1 MTKHTLNQLNQFYR
15 NAAVIRFNDQ
25 KLIFISFR
33 NNCRQDNLPSHFFFF
48 FSSLSLT
55 LKVLTYPLNL
65 DNTETNAPIVLP
77 EYPIDYLDLVFVSIE
92 FEMTIL
98 LTSTSQVFS
107 GAFAP

>member
-15 NAAVIRFNDQ
+15 NAAFIRFNYQ

-33 NNCRQDNLPSHFFFF
+33 NNCHQDNLSSSFFFF

-77 EYPIDYLDLVFVSIE
+77 EYPIDYLDLVFVSIK